1 MIKSKISKVAV
12 FLDGTPGHEKQTL
25 GIVEQLKKK
34 TDFETCKCQL
44 EKPSLTAQT
53 SIWLSYLI
61 GLPQKINTT
70 LADVDVAIGTGTHTH
85 LPMLLAKKLYN
96 FKVVT
101 CMTPANLL
109 LNKFDLVFAPVH
121 DNVASRKNIVTT
133 IGPPNTNVNKGLH
146 QENRVLILIG
156 GVDPKSHV
164 WNSQEIIESLEIL
177 ISRDPQK
184 QFVISSSPRTPDET
198 EDKLS
203 ELQQKFRNVQ
213 FYRFRETA
221 GGWVEQEYSKCK
233 CVWVTGDSISMVYE
247 ALSSGC
253 KVGIIPVLWKS
264 KNSKFSRSVKFLQ
277 EKQLTVGLE
286 SYLKG
291 EIHWNNNDS
300 LNEAERCAEEI
311 LRRWG

>member
-34 TDFETCKCQL
+34 TDIEIYNYQL
-44 EKPSLTAQT
+44 EKPTLTAQ
-53 SIWLSYLI
+53 SIIWLNYLF
-61 GLPQKINTT
+61 GFPQKKDTT

-85 LPMLLAKKLYN
+85 LPMLLAKKSYN

-101 CMTPANLL
+101 CMTPSTLL

-121 DNVASRKNIVTT
+121 DNVTSHENVIRT

-146 QENRVLILIG
+146 QENKVLILIG

-164 WNSQEIIESLEIL
+164 WNSQEIIESLELL
-177 ISRDPQK
+177 ISRDTQK

-203 ELQQKFRNVQ
+203 ELPQKYKNTK
-213 FYRFRETA
+213 FYRFKETA
-221 GGWVEQEYSKCK
+221 GGWVEQEYSRCRF
-233 CVWVTGDSISMVYE
+233 VWVTGDSISMVYE

>member
-25 GIVEQLKKK
+25 GIVEQLKQK
-34 TDFETCKCQL
+34 TDLEVCKCQL
-44 EKPSLTAQT
+44 EKPSLTAQ
-53 SIWLSYLI
+53 SIIWLSYLF
-61 GLPQKINTT
+61 GLPQRKDTT

-85 LPMLLAKKLYN
+85 LPMLLAKKSYD

-101 CMTPANLL
+101 CMTPAKLL
-109 LNKFDLVFAPVH
+109 SNKFDLVFAPVH
-121 DNVASRKNIVTT
+121 DNVSSRKNIVTT

-146 QENRVLILIG
+146 QESRVLILIG
-156 GVDPKSHV
+156 GTDPKSHV
-164 WNSQEIIESLEIL
+164 WNSQEIIDSLELL
-177 ISRDPQK
+177 ISRDAQK
-184 QFVISSSPRTPDET
+184 QYVISSSPRTPAET

-203 ELQQKFRNVQ
+203 ELQQKFNNAK
-213 FYRFRETA
+213 FYRFKETI

-233 CVWVTGDSISMVYE
+233 FVWVTADSISMVYE

-253 KVGIIPVLWKS
+253 KVGIIPVHWKS
-264 KNSKFSRSVKFLQ
+264 QNSKFLRSVKFLQ
-277 EKQLTVGLE
+277 EKQLTVDLE

-291 EIHWNNNDS
+291 DIQWKNNDS